1 MPRLPKTDCRVHVLA
16 PFGKDAMLVS
26 QVLQDSGIPVE
37 LVADA
42 SDIAR
47 CVNSGAGAAVI
58 AEEALSDEIIEQ
70 LGSSVAA
77 QPAWSDFPIIVLTS
91 GGASTPSTEMMVR
104 SRAPMG
110 NITLIERPVRPAT
123 LISSVLTA
131 IRSRLRQFEIRDHLE
146 ERKHAET
153 ELRLAH
159 DELESLVEKR
169 TLALRRLSARLMR
182 VQDEERRR
190 IARDLHDGLG
200 QWLAAAQI
208 NIDVALSRTSGSA
221 VPILKETRGI
231 IDHAVSSIRT
241 MSYLLHPPLLDEA
254 GFDSAAL
261 WFIEGLV
268 KRSGIP
274 IKTDFSHFDGASS
287 GTSKVAR
294 MPDGVELALFRA
306 LQEGLTNMHRHASS
320 SRAEVRFKR
329 LPDRAVLEIQDFGRG
344 LPQEVMERFQRT
356 GTGSGVGLAGIR
368 ERIKEL
374 GGDFKVVSDPTGTTL
389 RATVPMAA
397 DKNMPS
403 PPETPIR
410 SAPQAPNR
418 PQMPYIT
425 KAAGD

>member
-37 LVADA
+37 LVDDA

-47 CVNSGAGAAVI
+47 CINSGAGAAVV
-58 AEEALSDEIIEQ
+58 AEEALSEETIEL

-146 ERKHAET
+146 ERKHAEI
-153 ELRLAH
+153 ELRRAH

-208 NIDVALSRTSGSA
+208 NIDVALGRTSGS
-221 VPILKETRGI
+221 VTPILTETRGI

-254 GFDSAAL
+254 GFDSAAR

-329 LPDRAVLEIQDFGRG
+329 LPDRAVLEIQDFGHG

-374 GGDFKVVSDPTGTTL
+374 GGDFKVVSDSTGTTL
-389 RATVPMAA
+389 RATVPMAE
-397 DKNMPS
+397 DKNVPS

-418 PQMPYIT
+418 AQMPYIT

>member
-1 MPRLPKTDCRVHVLA
+1 M
-16 PFGKDAMLVS
+16 
-26 QVLQDSGIPVE
+26 
-37 LVADA
+37 
-42 SDIAR
+42 
-47 CVNSGAGAAVI
+47 
-58 AEEALSDEIIEQ
+58 
-70 LGSSVAA
+70 
-77 QPAWSDFPIIVLTS
+77 
-91 GGASTPSTEMMVR
+91 
-104 SRAPMG
+104 
-110 NITLIERPVRPAT
+110 
-123 LISSVLTA
+123 
-131 IRSRLRQFEIRDHLE
+131 RQFEIRDHLE

-153 ELRLAH
+153 ELRRAH

-208 NIDVALSRTSGSA
+208 NVDVALSRTSGSA

-254 GFDSAAL
+254 GFDSAAR

-274 IKTDFSHFDGASS
+274 IKTDFSHFDRGSS

-320 SRAEVRFKR
+320 PRAAVRFKR

-374 GGDFKVVSDPTGTTL
+374 GGDFKVVSDSTGTTL
-389 RATVPMAA
+389 RANVPLAE
-397 DKNMPS
+397 DKKNMPS
-403 PPETPIR
+403 PSEVPIR
-410 SAPQAPNR
+410 SGPQAPNR

>member
-1 MPRLPKTDCRVHVLA
+1 
-16 PFGKDAMLVS
+16 MLVS

-153 ELRLAH
+153 ELRRAH

-208 NIDVALSRTSGSA
+208 NLDVALSRTSGSA

-254 GFDSAAL
+254 GFDSAAR

-374 GGDFKVVSDPTGTTL
+374 GDDFKVVSDSTGTTL